1 MFNDDSWLDDCVSGP
16 AGPAPLGGKAC
27 ESAELAV
34 SALCLRMRALEVP
47 RVVEVGA
54 TSGADAPS
62 RAPMLA
68 AAVIAALIADSSELA
83 VHDEGG
89 MGLR

>member
-1 MFNDDSWLDDCVSGP
+1 
-16 AGPAPLGGKAC
+16 
-27 ESAELAV
+27 
-34 SALCLRMRALEVP
+34 MRALEVP

-54 TSGADAPS
+54 TSGDDAPS

-83 VHDEGG
+83 VHEGG